1 MTTTDRV
8 VHRLAT
14 RREYYVARVGRAL
27 EIRCQST
34 DALIQILEPP
44 AEWGDNWFWSC
55 CRFDGLRCV
64 PLDTIRFIKTDL
76 SAPAGGGPTSPKA
89 GAPRHLGPAESTSE
103 RRTPNPSHTHGPTH
117 PQACSWQ
124 AA

>member
-1 MTTTDRV
+1 VTSPDRV
-8 VHRLAT
+8 VHRLVT

-27 EIRCQST
+27 EVRCQST
-34 DALIQILEPP
+34 DALIQTLEPP

-76 SAPAGGGPTSPKA
+76 SALPGGEPTSPKP
-89 GAPRHLGPAESTSE
+89 GAPRHLRPAKTDSA
-103 RRTPNPSHTHGPTH
+103 RRTPNRSYTHGRPHT
-117 PQACSWQ
+117 QACSWQ